1 MRTLNDYFIT
11 ASLDAASTASSTFV
25 AVPDKGKIIKIIMV
39 QDGAVATADAAIT
52 FNTTESPTT
61 VVTNSGITIPYAG
74 DAVGDVRTSEPTAL
88 NAVNDGDYIKI
99 TTDGASSGTCKCNF
113 TFVIR
118 R

>member
-1 MRTLNDYFIT
+1 MRTLNDYFIN
-11 ASLDAASTASSTFV
+11 ASLADASTASSTYV

-39 QDGAVATADAAIT
+39 QDGAVATADAVFT
-52 FNTTESPTT
+52 FHTSESPST
-61 VVTNSGITIPYAG
+61 VVTGSGITITHGSDAIG
-74 DAVGDVRTSEPTAL
+74 DISTSEPTAL

-99 TTDGASSGTCKCNF
+99 TTNGASTGTCKCNF